1 MRGSLPLP
9 CRRVASFSPLRLT
22 GEPNVVVLGLGRG
35 EAEQPGP
42 FVVYR
47 CTVLFLQW
55 LERFDEEGRP
65 VALALDLPEP
75 SHEAI
80 DEHGRPPQV
89 VHDPFAMIVADDA
102 AAVGVTDQHVVE
114 LRQEPSRCGCVRVG
128 SCRSSTT
135 CWSVT
140 PTAAA

>member
-42 FVVYR
+42 FVGYL

-65 VALALDLPEP
+65 VALALDLPEH

-80 DEHGRPPQV
+80 DEHVRPPHG
-89 VHDPFAMIVADDA
+89 VHDPLAMIVADDA

-114 LRQEPSRCGCVRVG
+114 LRQEPR
-128 SCRSSTT
+128 T

-140 PTAAA
+140 PTAAASS